1 MLQELIRL
9 QSAVRVNDGRT
20 WDEQGAR
27 DCVDDICDVFRTLK
41 LEEIQ
46 YVIRRIRRG
55 EIELYARLDTP
66 TLMKA
71 LRDHDVNLTTAFRQS
86 EQTSRSMD
94 IAPDSQLAEVLREVA
109 DGLPREHLTLEQALA
124 RGSVLTNE
132 EKDQMRKRDAER
144 NENRT

>member
-1 MLQELIRL
+1 M
-9 QSAVRVNDGRT
+9 
-20 WDEQGAR
+20 
-27 DCVDDICDVFRTLK
+27 DDICDVFRTLK